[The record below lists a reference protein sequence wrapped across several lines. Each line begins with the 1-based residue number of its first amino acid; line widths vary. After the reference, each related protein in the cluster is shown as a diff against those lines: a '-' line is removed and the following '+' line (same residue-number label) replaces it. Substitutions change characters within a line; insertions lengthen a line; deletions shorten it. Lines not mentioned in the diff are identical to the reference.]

1 MNASN
6 AHNIVVARL
15 RALRAGNMP
24 YRAIAARYG
33 ATAGMVYR
41 MINEGYEPKT
51 VDIRRKFGYPIECPN
66 CGCEFYEQA

>member
-1 MNASN
+1 MSN

-15 RALRAGNMP
+15 RALREGNMT
-24 YRAIAARYG
+24 YRAIAAHYG

-51 VDIRRKFGYPIECPN
+51 LEIRCKFRYPIECPN
-66 CGCEFYEQA
+66 CGHEFEDG

>member
-1 MNASN
+1 MMTSN
-6 AHNIVVARL
+6 AHNIILRRL
-15 RALRAGNMP
+15 RALREGKLS
-24 YRAIAARYG
+24 YRAIAAHYD

-66 CGCEFYEQA
+66 CGHEFYEE